1 MRGEK
6 TKTLSNTPALL
17 VANTSPITSTQTEN
31 SAPLPAIDREV
42 RLMGYEFYDALTK
55 YKSAMEQAKAMLNKG
70 LITIEEYAIIDTNM
84 CGRFG
89 VDLDSL
95 YRDNDL
101 IITDMYGN
109 IAPKKGV
116 I

>member
-1 MRGEK
+1 
-6 TKTLSNTPALL
+6 
-17 VANTSPITSTQTEN
+17 
-31 SAPLPAIDREV
+31 
-42 RLMGYEFYDALTK
+42 MGYKFYDALTK

-101 IITDMYGN
+101 IITDIYGN
-109 IAPKKGV
+109 ISPKKGV

>member
-1 MRGEK
+1 MTEK
-6 TKTLSNTPALL
+6 TSCLSQTTAKSKKKNTVVYTTHTAEKQL
-17 VANTSPITSTQTEN
+17 
-31 SAPLPAIDREV
+31 
-42 RLMGYEFYDALTK
+42 FH
-55 YKSAMEQAKAMLNKG
+55 
-70 LITIEEYAIIDTNM
+70 M

>member
-1 MRGEK
+1 
-6 TKTLSNTPALL
+6 
-17 VANTSPITSTQTEN
+17 
-31 SAPLPAIDREV
+31 
-42 RLMGYEFYDALTK
+42 
-55 YKSAMEQAKAMLNKG
+55 MLNKG
-70 LITIEEYAIIDTNM
+70 LIAIEEYAIIDTNM

>member
-1 MRGEK
+1 MSEREYHD
-6 TKTLSNTPALL
+6 ALL
-17 VANTSPITSTQTEN
+17 HYKT
-31 SAPLPAIDREV
+31 AI
-42 RLMGYEFYDALTK
+42 
-55 YKSAMEQAKAMLNKG
+55 EQAKILLARTV
-70 LITIEEYAIIDTNM
+70 ITPEEYAIIDTNM

-101 IITDMYGN
+101 IITDIYGN